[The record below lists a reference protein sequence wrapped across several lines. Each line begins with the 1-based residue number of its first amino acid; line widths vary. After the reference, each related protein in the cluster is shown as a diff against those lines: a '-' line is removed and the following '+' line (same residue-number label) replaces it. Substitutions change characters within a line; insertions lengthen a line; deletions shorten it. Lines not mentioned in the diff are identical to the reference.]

1 VNEFYYKEEIKLLET
16 ENLNL
21 QEKIKNFS
29 DMIDK
34 LLDKATEHEKEKAV
48 LNQKIERLTK
58 MLDETLNYILGDSDE
73 KRIRNQN

>member
-1 VNEFYYKEEIKLLET
+1 MNEFYYKEEIKLLET

-21 QEKIKNFS
+21 QEKIKTFS

-34 LLDKATEHEKEKAV
+34 LLDKAAEHEKEKAV

-73 KRIRNQN
+73 KRI

>member
-1 VNEFYYKEEIKLLET
+1 MNEFYYKEEIKLLET

-48 LNQKIERLTK
+48 LNQKIEILTK

-73 KRIRNQN
+73 KRI